1 MHARTHNTHTHTQ
14 RHKISKAERLL
25 WGGVVTDGSEA
36 PVEEMC
42 AEELRGSKTVLT
54 SPPAM
59 AGAQSPSK
67 LCGRDRPGKMRST

>member
-1 MHARTHNTHTHTQ
+1 M
-14 RHKISKAERLL
+14 
-25 WGGVVTDGSEA
+25 TDGSEA